1 MSDILVFKN
10 LTKQFGK
17 HNVLDNL
24 SFHIPKGHVVGLVGP
39 NGSGKSTIMK
49 CILGIYP
56 YEQGALYFE
65 GQKITSKNVNQMS
78 SKTGALIE
86 SPSIYPFLT
95 GMQHFKLYSA
105 TKADVADVVN
115 LMGMGKYINSKVT
128 RYSFG
133 MKQKL
138 GIALALINK
147 PELVTLDE
155 PMNGLDLMATL
166 DLRKIITSEAQRGVT
181 FIVSSHILSELE
193 KISDDIILINN
204 GKMVFQTTMP
214 ELRGL
219 GQRSYILTTNDNKA
233 AKKLLLQH
241 RFVVADNG
249 SSIQIDD
256 SAHQLNDF
264 LTILIENHIQLL
276 DISHQGMDL
285 ETATLRYI
293 KGSRGV
299 FTMIDLLKQEFF
311 KLVHQKGI
319 LFSPLVLFGLM
330 LFVGISSKHTGDLN
344 YYTTQSF
351 AGGEWLDILLIIASA
366 NIVTMEFEHGTIK
379 HMIAQHNNRF
389 LIYFTKMI
397 VVSAYCV
404 VLHGFM
410 FIFTIIVKYISYGS
424 THPFGAIY
432 DNNQTVMQNLMIFLF
447 SNLFSCL
454 LIITIVFLIAS
465 LSRTSSIAAVVGL
478 LFIFMGT
485 PISNLLI
492 RMVGNGSSIIKWNPG
507 NMFNVAFQFLT
518 PGTIHTSLLSDGE
531 LVIGNLVW
539 AGLFIAVGYYAFKK
553 KRI

>member
-17 HNVLDNL
+17 HKVLDNL

-65 GQKITSKNVNQMS
+65 GQKITSKNVNRMS
-78 SKTGALIE
+78 SRTGALIE

-133 MKQKL
+133 VKQKL

-147 PELVTLDE
+147 PDLVILDE

-166 DLRKIITSEAQRGVT
+166 DLRKIITSEAQRGIT

-204 GKMVFQTTMP
+204 GKMFFQTTMP

-233 AKKLLLQH
+233 AKNLLPQH
-241 RFVVADNG
+241 GFVVADNG
-249 SSIQIDD
+249 SSIQIDN
-256 SAHQLNDF
+256 SARQLNDF
-264 LTILIENHIQLL
+264 LTLLIENHIELL

-285 ETATLRYI
+285 ETATLSYI
-293 KGSRGV
+293 KGSR
-299 FTMIDLLKQEFF
+299 EA
-311 KLVHQKGI
+311 VHN
-319 LFSPLVLFGLM
+319 
-330 LFVGISSKHTGDLN
+330 D
-344 YYTTQSF
+344 
-351 AGGEWLDILLIIASA
+351 
-366 NIVTMEFEHGTIK
+366 
-379 HMIAQHNNRF
+379 
-389 LIYFTKMI
+389 
-397 VVSAYCV
+397 
-404 VLHGFM
+404 
-410 FIFTIIVKYISYGS
+410 
-424 THPFGAIY
+424 
-432 DNNQTVMQNLMIFLF
+432 
-447 SNLFSCL
+447 
-454 LIITIVFLIAS
+454 
-465 LSRTSSIAAVVGL
+465 
-478 LFIFMGT
+478 
-485 PISNLLI
+485 
-492 RMVGNGSSIIKWNPG
+492 
-507 NMFNVAFQFLT
+507 
-518 PGTIHTSLLSDGE
+518 
-531 LVIGNLVW
+531 
-539 AGLFIAVGYYAFKK
+539 
-553 KRI
+553 

>member
-518 PGTIHTSLLSDGE
+518 VKGTR
-531 LVIGNLVW
+531 
-539 AGLFIAVGYYAFKK
+539 KM
-553 KRI
+553 